1 MTDSSPE
8 RLMALGHSKAGSP
21 EQSPPGR
28 VRCVLYRDGR
38 REGEVATVAE
48 ARRAVEES
56 PGLLAWV
63 GMSMPDHEQISE
75 AARVFGLPELAV
87 EDAIV
92 AHQRPKA
99 EVYEGVLFLVLRPAR
114 YDEERESVD
123 VGEVHVFVGRD
134 FVITIGHTD
143 QVDFEDVRELVEADP
158 GTLAHGGL
166 SVVYTVLD
174 RVVDAYA
181 PVIAGIQQDID
192 EVEGQVFARDPEA
205 SQRIYRLAREVIALA
220 RAVDPLEV
228 VLETLMEPLARDD
241 GPPAETGPAP
251 RGVAAAR
258 PFHIPEHQRTALHH
272 RLRDVADHAAAV
284 HERLDGSRQLLQNI
298 MSLNSALVDQAQNEA
313 MKKVSSWGGILI
325 VPTLIVSVYAV
336 DIEPQPGFHWVF
348 SWTVVLAT
356 LVLSSLCLYL
366 LFRYKGWL

>member
-1 MTDSSPE
+1 MPDSSPE
-8 RLMALGHSKAGSP
+8 RLMALGHRQAEPS
-21 EQSPPGR
+21 EQGRPGR

-48 ARRAVEES
+48 ARRAVEEA
-56 PGLLAWV
+56 PGSLTWIS
-63 GMSMPDHEQISE
+63 MSMPDHEQIFE
-75 AARVFGLPELAV
+75 AARVFDLPELAV

-99 EVYEGVLFLVLRPAR
+99 EAYGGVLFLVLRPAR

-123 VGEVHVFVGRD
+123 VGEVHVFVGHD

-143 QVDFEDVRELVEADP
+143 QVDFEDVRALVEADP
-158 GTLAHGGL
+158 DTLAHGVL
-166 SVVYTVLD
+166 SVVYTILD

-192 EVEGQVFARDPEA
+192 EVEGQVFARDPKA
-205 SQRIYRLAREVIALA
+205 SPRIYRLAREVIALA

-228 VLETLMEPLARDD
+228 VLEALMEPLTKDT
-241 GPPAETGPAP
+241 GPPGQTGAGSPA
-251 RGVAAAR
+251 VSAAR

-298 MSLNSALVDQAQNEA
+298 MALNSALVDQAQNEA